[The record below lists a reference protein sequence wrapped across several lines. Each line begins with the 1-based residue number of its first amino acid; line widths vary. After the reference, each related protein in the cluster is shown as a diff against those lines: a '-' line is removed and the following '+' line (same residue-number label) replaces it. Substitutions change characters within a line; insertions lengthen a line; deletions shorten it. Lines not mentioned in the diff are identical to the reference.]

1 MKLSKRVSDVGASMT
16 LAMSARASEMRASGV
31 NVINLSAGEPDF
43 PTPPAVL
50 AAAHA
55 FCDTGQIKYTAA
67 AGTPELRDAVAA
79 LYAGRH
85 SLDLGRRNVVIS
97 CGAKHALYVAL
108 QALCNDGDEVVFAN
122 PYWVSYPEMVKLAC
136 AVPVDVPTRADAG
149 FQLEPDAVADAI
161 TDRTKVIVLNSPS
174 NPTGAITSAERVARI
189 AEMAADRRIWL
200 LSDEIYDQL
209 CYDDASALS
218 PLSLDQSVREW
229 TIAINGVSKT
239 YSMTGWRIGWAV
251 GPEEVIGAMARIQSH
266 ETSNPNTVGQVAALA
281 AITGDQSVVAERR
294 AVFQRRRELMLDG
307 VRTIPDLECPEPQ
320 GAFYVFPKASP
331 LYGRGGGGESI
342 GGSLDLSMRILRD
355 AHVATVPG
363 VAFGNDDHIRLS
375 YATSEADI
383 EEGLRRVKELLAELR

>member
-1 MKLSKRVSDVGASMT
+1 
-16 LAMSARASEMRASGV
+16 
-31 NVINLSAGEPDF
+31 
-43 PTPPAVL
+43 
-50 AAAHA
+50 
-55 FCDTGQIKYTAA
+55 
-67 AGTPELRDAVAA
+67 
-79 LYAGRH
+79 
-85 SLDLGRRNVVIS
+85 
-97 CGAKHALYVAL
+97 
-108 QALCNDGDEVVFAN
+108 
-122 PYWVSYPEMVKLAC
+122 
-136 AVPVDVPTRADAG
+136 
-149 FQLEPDAVADAI
+149 
-161 TDRTKVIVLNSPS
+161 
-174 NPTGAITSAERVARI
+174 RI
-189 AEMAADRRIWL
+189 AEMAADRHIWL